1 MLYFI
6 LFLILFLTYLIFFA
20 NKISLKV
27 VRIKTLFFPTL
38 IVIFIIS
45 LVTFSN
51 SCYQSA
57 SEGFMLWVSNVIPSL
72 LPFFICIE
80 LLKHTTFMQT
90 IGKILE
96 PIIKP
101 LFNVPGCGAFALA
114 MGISSGYPTG
124 AKIVSNLRKEK
135 LCSKVEG
142 ERLLAFTNTSGPL
155 FIIGAVGIAMFND
168 SKIGFL
174 LLLTHFLSAITVG
187 IIFRNYKKATTTK
200 DIISQN
206 NIKSNNKIT
215 FKNLGNI
222 MGESIKNSINTL
234 LLIGGYIVFFSVLG
248 TILQETGIINYFS
261 HLINKFL
268 KIFDFNTSMSKG
280 IIEGILE
287 VTGRNKNIIKFR
299 KYNV

>member
-6 LFLILFLTYLIFFA
+6 LFLILFFIYLIFFSRT
-20 NKISLKV
+20 ISLRVIRLKKL
-27 VRIKTLFFPTL
+27 IFP
-38 IVIFIIS
+38 VFIIVFIVL
-45 LVTFSN
+45 LVTFSS

-57 SEGFMLWVSNVIPSL
+57 YNGFMLWVNNVIPSL

-80 LLKHTTFMQT
+80 LIKYTNFMQVV
-90 IGKILE
+90 GRVLE
-96 PIIKP
+96 PIMKP

-124 AKIVSNLRKEK
+124 AKIVSNLRKDK
-135 LCSKVEG
+135 LCTKVEG
-142 ERLLAFTNTSGPL
+142 ERMLAFTNTSGPL
-155 FIIGAVGIAMFND
+155 FIIGAVGVAMFND
-168 SKIGFL
+168 SKIGLL

-187 IIFRNYKKATTTK
+187 IIFKNYKKSPKTT

-215 FKNLGNI
+215 LKNLGNL
-222 MGESIKNSINTL
+222 MGISIKNSIDTL

-248 TILQETGIINYFS
+248 TILSETGIINYCS
-261 HLINKFL
+261 HIINRFL
-268 KIFDFNTSMSKG
+268 DLFDFDNSMSTG

-287 VTGRNKNIIKFR
+287 VTGRN
-299 KYNV
+299 